1 MKRASVMFVALLV
14 FAAFAMMPTAAFA
27 GPGCSAKK
35 VDAKMIQAGGAVK
48 CDHVCTDDCDK
59 DCKIAGA
66 KCEMVSMSIEGMT
79 CGGCE
84 KSLETMLSEIDG
96 VLKVKSI
103 SHKTGQAL
111 VCIDASKVK
120 QSMLTTALVNK
131 GYKAEIIPAVATT
144 ATTVNATTVG
154 AKKACGFDKAACA
167 DKTAG
172 EKAGCSKAC
181 AKTCGDKAKKT
192 EDAAAGSTL

>member
-1 MKRASVMFVALLV
+1 MKKVSVMFVAMLV
-14 FAAFAMMPTAAFA
+14 FAAFATMPTAAFA
-27 GPGCSAKK
+27 GPGCSAKNA
-35 VDAKMIQAGGAVK
+35 DAKTITAGAVK
-48 CDHVCTDDCDK
+48 CDHVCTDDCSK

-79 CGGCE
+79 CGSCE
-84 KSLETMLSEIDG
+84 KSLTTVLSEIDG

-103 SHKTGQAL
+103 SHKTGQAV

-120 QSMLTTALVNK
+120 QSMLTTAVVNK

-144 ATTVNATTVG
+144 STVSTVTAVG
-154 AKKACGFDKAACA
+154 AKKSCGIDKAACA
-167 DKTAG
+167 DKKTG